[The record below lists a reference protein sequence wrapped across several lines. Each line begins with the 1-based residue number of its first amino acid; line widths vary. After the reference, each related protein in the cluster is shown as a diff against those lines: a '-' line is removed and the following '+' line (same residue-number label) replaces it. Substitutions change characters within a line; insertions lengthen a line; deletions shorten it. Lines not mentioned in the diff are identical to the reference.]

1 MSDKYLPRFPMKVSV
16 KRIGAHALELPS
28 YAKQGDAG
36 MDLRAC
42 GSHLVCSGDRMIIGC
57 GFAFEIPLGFEGQV
71 RPRSGLT
78 KRGIVAALGTIDSG
92 YRGEVMV
99 SLWNTGKESFNVT
112 HGDRI
117 AQLVVAPFATCK
129 IVEEAEL
136 SDTPRGDGGFG
147 STGVR

>member
-1 MSDKYLPRFPMKVSV
+1 MSDKLLPRCPMNVSV

-28 YAKQGDAG
+28 YAHQGDAG

-42 GSHLVCSGDRMIIGC
+42 GEYDIAPGARVLIGC

-78 KRGIVAALGTIDSG
+78 KRGVVAAFGTIDSG

-99 SLWNTGKESFNVT
+99 SLWNTGAEPFAVC

-129 IVEEAEL
+129 LVEEAEL
-136 SDTPRGDGGFG
+136 SDTPRGEGGFG